1 MAYSEDY
8 RKRAIEYYHE
18 GNTQKEVQDVF
29 KITPP
34 TLRDWIARQEAGCLL
49 PSYPKTRKAR
59 KLPLDELKKYVEANP
74 DAFLHEIAAYFGCS
88 DTAVSKRLKKLGIT
102 FKKRQS
108 ATRKDAKQ
116 PEPSIKRQ

>member
-8 RKRAIEYYHE
+8 RKRAIEYYHK

-34 TLRDWIARQEAGCLL
+34 TLRNWIARQEAGCLL

-59 KLPLDELKKYVEANP
+59 KLPLDELEKYVETNP
-74 DAFLHEIAAYFGCS
+74 DAFLHEIAACFGCS
-88 DTAVSKRLKKLGIT
+88 DTAVSKRLKKAWHNL
-102 FKKRQS
+102 
-108 ATRKDAKQ
+108 
-116 PEPSIKRQ
+116 